1 MRQEYME
8 HVARECNAV
17 LQDDVEADDRLRS
30 VGATGGTSGGSRP
43 GDSHSEQR
51 SRSKTSSRS
60 PSVKKSGKQAHS
72 SSKRE
77 RERSE
82 ARAGESPER
91 PLVSAGSFQI
101 GIAGMTGRGK
111 SSLVNALLG
120 ADVEQTGA
128 IELQQPIRV
137 HVHPRAEALVLW
149 EVPLPEP
156 PSSER
161 AISSWFHAN
170 ALRTLDALV
179 LVVGTS
185 LSEPDRLVAKLASQ
199 QYNIPGA
206 HHPILR

>member
-1 MRQEYME
+1 ME
-8 HVARECNAV
+8 HVASECDAA
-17 LQDDVEADDRLRS
+17 LHEDVEVDDRLRS
-30 VGATGGTSGGSRP
+30 VGVIGTTSGGSRQ

-51 SRSKTSSRS
+51 SRSKASSRS
-60 PSVKKSGKQAHS
+60 PSVKKSGKQTRS

-77 RERSE
+77 RERIE
-82 ARAGESPER
+82 ALAGESPER
-91 PLVSAGSFQI
+91 PLVGAGSFQI
-101 GIAGMTGRGK
+101 GIAGATGRGK

-120 ADVEQTGA
+120 VDVEQTGA

-149 EVPLPEP
+149 SVPEP
-156 PSSER
+156 PSTER

-179 LVVGTS
+179 LVVGTC

-199 QYNIPGA
+199 QYSIPGA
-206 HHPILR
+206 HHLYCDGLHYTN